1 MAACHAGAV
10 DPDPGLFGPASVTW
24 QLHADPAVALGG
36 LRALMLQTLHPLA
49 MAGVAEH
56 SDFRDDPWGRLFRTA
71 DYIAVVTYGTTAQAH
86 HAAARVRG
94 VHRRLRGVEPESG
107 RRYRVDDPAL
117 LLWVHC
123 CEVDSLLAAHRRCGA
138 PLGPG
143 AVDGY
148 VAEQVRAAALVGLTS
163 ADVPA
168 STGELREY
176 FEAVRPQLRTTAAA
190 REAMRLLLTP
200 PMPLPARP
208 AWVGLASIA
217 FGMLPRWARARF
229 GLTGWLTAHPGTD
242 LVAGVAGRSLRS
254 AVHLVPRGLWES
266 PARRAAEQRL
276 AAGAAALA
284 AGV

>member
-1 MAACHAGAV
+1 MPACHAGRV
-10 DPDPGLFGPASVTW
+10 DPDPGLFGPDSVTW

-56 SDFRDDPWGRLFRTA
+56 SDFRHDPWGRLFRTA
-71 DYIAVVTYGTTAQAH
+71 DYIAAVTYGTTEEAH
-86 HAAARVRG
+86 RAAARVRR

-107 RRYRVDDPAL
+107 RGYRVDDPAL

-138 PLGPG
+138 PLAPG
-143 AVDGY
+143 AADAY
-148 VAEQVRAAALVGLTS
+148 VAEQVRAAALVGLTP

-168 STGELREY
+168 STGDMREY
-176 FEAVRPQLRTTAAA
+176 FEAVRPQLHSTAAA

-200 PMPLPARP
+200 PLPLPARP
-208 AWVGLASIA
+208 AWAGLASIA

-242 LVAGVAGRSLRS
+242 LAAGVAGRSLRS
-254 AVHLVPRGLWES
+254 AVHLVPRRLWES

-284 AGV
+284 AGA

>member
-1 MAACHAGAV
+1 V
-10 DPDPGLFGPASVTW
+10 DPDPGLFGPDSVTW
-24 QLHADPAVALGG
+24 QLHADPAVAFGG

-49 MAGVAEH
+49 MAGVAAH

-71 DYIAVVTYGTTAQAH
+71 DYVGVVTYGTTEQAH

-94 VHRRLRGVEPESG
+94 VHRRLHGVEPESG

-138 PLGPG
+138 PLAPG
-143 AVDGY
+143 AADAY
-148 VAEQVRAAALVGLTS
+148 VAEQVRAAALVGVAA

-168 STGELREY
+168 STGDLRDY
-176 FEAVRPQLRTTAAA
+176 FSAVRPQLHTTAAA
-190 REAMRLLLTP
+190 REAMRFLLAP
-200 PMPLPARP
+200 PLPLPARP
-208 AWVGLASIA
+208 AWVALTSIA

-229 GLTGWLTAHPGTD
+229 GLSGWLTAHPGAD
-242 LVAGVAGRSLRS
+242 IVAAMAGRSLRS
-254 AVHLVPRGLWES
+254 AVQLAPRRLWES

-276 AAGAAALA
+276 AAGDTALIA
-284 AGV
+284 PA